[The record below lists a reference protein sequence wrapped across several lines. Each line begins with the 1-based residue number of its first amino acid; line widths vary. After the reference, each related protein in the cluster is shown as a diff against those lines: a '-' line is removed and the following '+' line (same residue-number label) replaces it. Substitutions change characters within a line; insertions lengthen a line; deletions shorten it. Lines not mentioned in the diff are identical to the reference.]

1 MSMAISSSRA
11 TLPPGAGIDRILIVD
26 DIQEMRQ
33 TLRRMLRWAGVRE
46 VDLASDIGE
55 ARTALEAAKNRGKP
69 YDLIFADQMMPGGS
83 GVELVQEIVARNLI
97 ERRHTGLFLLT
108 GVPDLDLE
116 GEAKKSG
123 ALAVLEKPISTEK
136 LLAVIQ
142 RWSTYRANSKAGAAS

>member
-1 MSMAISSSRA
+1 MTIAKSASRA
-11 TLPPGAGIDRILIVD
+11 TLAPGMGIDRILIVD
-26 DIQEMRQ
+26 DIEEMRQ

-55 ARTALEAAKNRGKP
+55 ARNALEGAKQRGTP

-97 ERRHTGLFLLT
+97 ERRHSGLFLLT
-108 GVPDLDLE
+108 GVPDPDLE
-116 GEAKKSG
+116 AEAKKSG

-142 RWSTYRANSKAGAAS
+142 RWGVYRANLKAGAGS